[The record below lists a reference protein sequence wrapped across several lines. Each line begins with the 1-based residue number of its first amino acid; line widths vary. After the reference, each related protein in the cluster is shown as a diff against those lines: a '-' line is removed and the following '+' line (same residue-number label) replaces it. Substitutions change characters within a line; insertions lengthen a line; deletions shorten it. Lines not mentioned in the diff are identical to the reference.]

1 LNWAWAAAAKKSA
14 AAARLRT
21 RLARLLKAAMR
32 WASARKRGMA
42 IGRLPIGHCN
52 ERTLGKLQ
60 LLAVAAAVGHP
71 LTPFVVGKEGGGDN
85 EDGENAE
92 EDFHGAFRIA

>member
-1 LNWAWAAAAKKSA
+1 
-14 AAARLRT
+14 
-21 RLARLLKAAMR
+21 
-32 WASARKRGMA
+32 
-42 IGRLPIGHCN
+42 
-52 ERTLGKLQ
+52 
-60 LLAVAAAVGHP
+60 